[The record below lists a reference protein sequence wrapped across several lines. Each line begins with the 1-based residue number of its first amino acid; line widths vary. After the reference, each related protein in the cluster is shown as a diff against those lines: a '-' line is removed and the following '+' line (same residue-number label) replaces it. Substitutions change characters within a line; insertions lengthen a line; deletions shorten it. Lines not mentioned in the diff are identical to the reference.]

1 MQTKTVKVP
10 SISCMHCVH
19 TIQTEVGELK
29 GVTKVTASK
38 DTKMVTVEWQEPQ
51 TWDAI
56 KALLDEIHYSPEA

>member
-1 MQTKTVKVP
+1 
-10 SISCMHCVH
+10 MHCVH
-19 TIQTEVGELK
+19 TIESEVGELK

-56 KALLDEIHYSPEA
+56 KALLDEIHYSPES